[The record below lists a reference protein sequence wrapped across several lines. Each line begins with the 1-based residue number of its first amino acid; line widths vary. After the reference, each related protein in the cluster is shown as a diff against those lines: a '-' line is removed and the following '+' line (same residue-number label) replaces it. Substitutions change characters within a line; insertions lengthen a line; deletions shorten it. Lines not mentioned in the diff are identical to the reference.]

1 MTSTMPSDKPRL
13 SLDSTAFLV
22 CGLGGLG
29 QYCVMVLKEFG
40 VKVHA
45 IELVDR
51 DYWDIPD
58 LSAAIDWLT
67 IGDCCQP
74 KILEQAKIQQCR
86 AILLVTSNE
95 RVNIQ
100 AAFAAR
106 AVNPDVRLIVRSD
119 QQNLNQLLGQRLGNF
134 VAFEATQLPAAAFA
148 LAALGGET
156 RGFFNLENQLLRV
169 VRVQIDRNHRWHNR
183 SQLQE
188 LNTPTRRILAHTR
201 STDSP
206 SEGFYQWERDA
217 KIQEGDSVVYIEAI
231 AEKMIPGAPFT
242 STRQVG
248 KWRDRLNWKAVKP
261 VLQQF
266 WADIQQTPTQQV
278 ALLSGATMFSL
289 FLLGALLYKLQY
301 PDINLQDALNVS
313 LVLILGGYDNLFG
326 QRRLPFPVPLWLQL
340 FSISLTIIGT
350 VFVGIL
356 YALLTERVLVSRFQ
370 FLKRRPSVPKSDH
383 VVLVGFGRVGQRVAK
398 LLQDLEQPLIGIHS
412 TSLEASI
419 LPQMPLI
426 VGNLT
431 TTLSRANLT
440 TAKSIIAVTD
450 DEVTNLEI
458 GLMAYAANPTLN
470 LVVRT
475 FDPLFSENVARLL
488 PHARVMGAYA
498 LAAEAFAAAAFGENV
513 INLFRLN
520 NQTMLV
526 TEYRVESGDTLDGL
540 LLVEVSYGYEVV
552 PILHQRRTQEFAKLM
567 PSDDM
572 HLEVGDRLVILAT
585 LDGLQRIERGVLIAC
600 QWFVRVEKALSAEAV
615 FDGGTAI
622 ARISGCD
629 IGQARSRMSHLPGLL
644 DCPLYKHQAQRLVS
658 ELSKA
663 QVLAHLVRREEN

>member
-1 MTSTMPSDKPRL
+1 MTPENRL

-29 QYCVMVLKEFG
+29 QYCAIVLKEFG

-45 IELVDR
+45 IDLVDKG
-51 DYWDIPD
+51 YWEIPD
-58 LSAAIDWLT
+58 LAAAIDCLV

-86 AILLVTSNE
+86 AILLVASNE

-100 AAFAAR
+100 AAFVAR
-106 AVNPDVRLIVRSD
+106 AANPDVRLIIRSD
-119 QQNLNQLLGQRLGNF
+119 QQNLNQLLAQRLGNF

-169 VRVQIDRNHRWHNR
+169 VRVQIDRYHRWCDR
-183 SQLQE
+183 PQLQE
-188 LNTPTRRILAHTR
+188 LNTSTRRILAHTR
-201 STDSP
+201 SADTP
-206 SEGFYQWERDA
+206 AKGFHQWEPDA
-217 KIQEGDSVVYIEAI
+217 RIREGDTVVYIEAI
-231 AEKMIPGAPFT
+231 AEKMIPGMQP
-242 STRQVG
+242 SQRRSRM
-248 KWRDRLNWKAVKP
+248 KEWRDRLNWRTLKP
-261 VLQQF
+261 FLQQS

-278 ALLSGATMFSL
+278 ALLSGITMFGL

-301 PDINLQDALNVS
+301 PDLNLQDALNVS

-326 QRRLPFPVPLWLQL
+326 QLRLSFPVPVWLHL
-340 FSISLTIIGT
+340 FSVGLTVIGT

-370 FLKRRPSVPKSDH
+370 FLKRRPPVPKADH

-398 LLQDLEQPLIGIHS
+398 LLQDLKQPLLGIHS
-412 TSLEASI
+412 AALETSV

-431 TTLSRANLT
+431 TTLNRANLT

-470 LVVRT
+470 LVIRT
-475 FDPLFSENVARLL
+475 FDPLFSDNVARLL
-488 PHARVMGAYA
+488 PHARVLGAYA
-498 LAAEAFAAAAFGENV
+498 LAAEAFVAAAFGENV

-526 TEYRVESGDTLDGL
+526 TEYRVEADDTLTGL
-540 LLVEVSYGYEVV
+540 LLAEVAYGYEVV
-552 PILHQRRTQEFAKLM
+552 PILHQKRMQEFAKLM
-567 PSDDM
+567 PDDTR
-572 HLEVGDRLVILAT
+572 LEAGDRLIILAT
-585 LDGLQRIERGVLIAC
+585 LDGLQRIERRALKPR
-600 QWFVRVEKALSAEAV
+600 QWFVQVEKAFSSEAV
-615 FDGGTAI
+615 FDGGAAI
-622 ARISGCD
+622 ARISGCE
-629 IGQARSRMSHLPGLL
+629 IGLARSRMSHLPGLF
-644 DCPLYKHQAQRLVS
+644 DYPLYKHQAQRLVS

-663 QVLAHLVRREEN
+663 QVLAHLVYTEENPD

>member
-1 MTSTMPSDKPRL
+1 MPSDKPRL

-45 IELVDR
+45 IDLVDR

-58 LSAAIDWLT
+58 LAAAIDWLT

-134 VAFEATQLPAAAFA
+134 VAFEATQLPAAAFT

-169 VRVQIDRNHRWHNR
+169 VRVQVDRNHRWHDR
-183 SQLQE
+183 PQLQE
-188 LNTPTRRILAHTR
+188 LNTPTRRILSHTR
-201 STDSP
+201 STNSP
-206 SEGFYQWERDA
+206 SKGFYEWERDA
-217 KIQEGDSVVYIEAI
+217 RIQEGDSVVYIEAI
-231 AEKMIPGAPFT
+231 AEKTFPGTQSA
-242 STRQVG
+242 SKRQSWVRE
-248 KWRDRLNWKAVKP
+248 WRDRLNWKTLKSI
-261 VLQQF
+261 LQQF
-266 WADIQQTPTQQV
+266 WVDTQQTPTQQV
-278 ALLSGATMFSL
+278 ALLSGATMFGL
-289 FLLGALLYKLQY
+289 FLVGALLYKLQY
-301 PDINLQDALNVS
+301 SDINLQDALNVS

-326 QRRLPFPVPLWLQL
+326 QRKLPFPVPLWLHL
-340 FSISLTIIGT
+340 FSIGLTIVGT

-370 FLKRRPSVPKSDH
+370 FLKRRPPVPKADH

-398 LLQDLEQPLIGIHS
+398 LLQDLKQPLVGIHS
-412 TSLEASI
+412 TSLEGSI

-431 TTLSRANLT
+431 TTLNRANLT

-526 TEYRVESGDTLDGL
+526 TEYRVESGDTLNGL
-540 LLVEVSYGYEVV
+540 LLAEVSYGYEVV

-585 LDGLQRIERGVLIAC
+585 LDGLQRIERGVLMAC
-600 QWFVRVEKALSAEAV
+600 QWFVQVEKALSTEAV
-615 FDGGTAI
+615 FDGGAVI

-629 IGQARSRMSHLPGLL
+629 MGQARSRMSHLPGLL
-644 DCPLYKHQAQRLVS
+644 NYPLYKHQAQRLVS
-658 ELSKA
+658 ELSKS
-663 QVLAHLVRREEN
+663 QVLAHIVRREEN

>member
-1 MTSTMPSDKPRL
+1 
-13 SLDSTAFLV
+13 
-22 CGLGGLG
+22 
-29 QYCVMVLKEFG
+29 MVLKEFG

-45 IELVDR
+45 IDLVDR

-58 LSAAIDWLT
+58 LAEAIDWLT
-67 IGDCCQP
+67 IGDCRQP
-74 KILEQAKIQQCR
+74 KILEKAKIQQCR

-95 RVNIQ
+95 QVNIQ

-169 VRVQIDRNHRWHNR
+169 VRVQIDRHHRWCDR
-183 SQLQE
+183 PQLRE
-188 LNTPTRRILAHTR
+188 LNTSTRRVLAHTPNN
-201 STDSP
+201 DSP
-206 SEGFYQWERDA
+206 SKGFYQWERDA
-217 KIQEGDSVVYIEAI
+217 RIQAGDTVVYIEAI
-231 AEKMIPGAPFT
+231 AEKTILGT
-242 STRQVG
+242 QSTYTRQVG
-248 KWRDRLNWKAVKP
+248 KWRDLLNWRTLKP
-261 VLQQF
+261 ILQQF
-266 WADIQQTPTQQV
+266 WADTQQTPTQQV
-278 ALLSGATMFSL
+278 VLLSGIMMFVL
-289 FLLGALLYKLQY
+289 FLLGALFYKLQY
-301 PDINLQDALNVS
+301 PDTNLQDALNVS
-313 LVLILGGYDNLFG
+313 LVLILGGYESLFG
-326 QRRLPFPVPLWLQL
+326 QRRLPFPVPLWLHL
-340 FSISLTIIGT
+340 FSIGLTIAGT

-370 FLKRRPSVPKSDH
+370 FLKRRPSVPKADH

-398 LLQDLEQPLIGIHS
+398 LLQDLKQPLIGIHS
-412 TSLEASI
+412 ATLEANV

-431 TTLSRANLT
+431 TTLNRANLT

-458 GLMAYAANPTLN
+458 GLMAYAANPTLD
-470 LVVRT
+470 LVIRT
-475 FDPLFSENVARLL
+475 FDPMFSDNVARLL

-513 INLFRLN
+513 LNLFRLN
-520 NQTMLV
+520 NQTLLV
-526 TEYRVESGDTLDGL
+526 TEYRVELGDTLSGL
-540 LLVEVSYGYEVV
+540 LLAEVAYGSGVV
-552 PILHQRRTQEFAKLM
+552 PILHQRKMQDAKLM
-567 PSDDM
+567 PTDDV
-572 HLEVGDRLVILAT
+572 HLEVGDRLIILAT
-585 LDGLQRIERGVLIAC
+585 LDGLQRIERRSLMAR
-600 QWFVRVEKALSAEAV
+600 QWFVQVEKALSAEAV
-615 FDGGTAI
+615 FDGGAAI

-644 DCPLYKHQAQRLVS
+644 DYPLYKHQAQRLVS

-663 QVLAHLVRREEN
+663 QVLAHLVRREEG

>member
-1 MTSTMPSDKPRL
+1 MPPNKTRL

-29 QYCVMVLKEFG
+29 QYCAMVLKEFG

-45 IELVDR
+45 IDQIDQGYWEL
-51 DYWDIPD
+51 PD
-58 LSAAIDWLT
+58 LSTAIDWLV
-67 IGDCCQP
+67 IGDCSQP

-100 AAFAAR
+100 TAFVAR
-106 AVNPDVRLIVRSD
+106 AANPNIRLVVRSD
-119 QQNLNQLLGQRLGNF
+119 QQNLNQLLAQRLGNF
-134 VAFEATQLPAAAFA
+134 VAFEATQLPSAAFA

-169 VRVQIDRNHRWHNR
+169 MRVQVDRNHRWCNR
-183 SQLQE
+183 PQLQE
-188 LNTPTRRILAHTR
+188 LNTSTRRILVHTR
-201 STDSP
+201 SADSP
-206 SEGFYQWERDA
+206 SKGFYQWEREA
-217 KIQEGDSVVYIEAI
+217 RIQEGDTVVYIETI
-231 AEKMIPGAPFT
+231 AEEKMLPGTQSA
-242 STRQVG
+242 SKRRSRVG
-248 KWRDRLNWKAVKP
+248 EWRDRLNWKLLKSI
-261 VLQQF
+261 LQQF
-266 WADIQQTPTQQV
+266 WTDTQQTPTQQV
-278 ALLSGATMFSL
+278 ALLSGITMFSL
-289 FLLGALLYKLQY
+289 FLVGALFYKLQY
-301 PDINLQDALNVS
+301 PDIDLQDALNVS

-326 QRRLPFPVPLWLQL
+326 QRRLPFPVPLWLHL

-370 FLKRRPSVPKSDH
+370 FLKRRPPVPKSDH

-398 LLQDLEQPLIGIHS
+398 LLQDLKQPLVGIHS
-412 TSLEASI
+412 TSLEADA
-419 LPQMPLI
+419 LPKMPLI

-431 TTLSRANLT
+431 TTLNRANLA

-458 GLMAYAANPTLN
+458 GLMAVAANPTLN
-470 LVVRT
+470 LVIRT
-475 FDPLFSENVARLL
+475 FDPLFSEHVSRLL

-498 LAAEAFAAAAFGENV
+498 LAAEAFAAAAFGESV

-526 TEYRVESGDTLDGL
+526 TEYQVELGDTLHGL
-540 LLVEVSYGYEVV
+540 LLAEVAYGYEVV
-552 PILHQRRTQEFAKLM
+552 PILHQKKTQEFAKLM
-567 PSDDM
+567 PTDDIR
-572 HLEVGDRLVILAT
+572 LEVDDRLIILAT
-585 LDGLQRIERGVLIAC
+585 LEGLQRVERGALMAR
-600 QWFVRVEKALSAEAV
+600 QWLVQVEKALSIEAV
-615 FDGGTAI
+615 FDGGAAI
-622 ARISGCD
+622 ARISGCE
-629 IGQARSRMSHLPGLL
+629 IGWARSRMADLPGLL
-644 DCPLYKHQAQRLVS
+644 DYPLYEHQAQRLVS

-663 QVLAHLVRREEN
+663 QVLARLVRRAAS